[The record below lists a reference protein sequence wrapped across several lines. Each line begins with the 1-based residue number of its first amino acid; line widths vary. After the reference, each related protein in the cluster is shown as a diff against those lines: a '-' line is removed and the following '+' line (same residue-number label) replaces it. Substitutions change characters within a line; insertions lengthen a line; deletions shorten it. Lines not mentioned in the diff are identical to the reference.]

1 MDYKKQLEAAL
12 EYAVEYRSFSK
23 LNMAENADI
32 VCVYGL
38 GRFFQEAFLQ
48 WDFLNKMHV
57 NMVCDSDEKK
67 WGKEFEGLRCVSPKE
82 LFEMNLSKQVL
93 VITFIGNPTEINK
106 VLKKNNILYVSA
118 NDCIFEMICNMDRS
132 TVWFRKNNVLEVLG
146 WLEDD
151 ESKRVYVNVLCNRIA
166 PHLSQY
172 DYNELYSQGEYFE
185 TDAFKLDNNES
196 YIDCGAYN
204 GDTIEKMLDIYGGGV
219 EHVYAFE
226 MDKGNY
232 AELQQNVK
240 QLKDRYRLSD
250 DVFDV
255 YNVGVWD
262 KNEKLPYGKEVLGSN
277 ESFCLFKKENVDY
290 AELVKMDDWLKGKK
304 LSLIKM
310 DIEGAEYKA
319 LQGARDI
326 IINNEPKL
334 AICLYH
340 RLNDFWEIPT
350 YIKMLVPQYK
360 LYVRHHQNGTMGGTV
375 MYASRQ

>member
-1 MDYKKQLEAAL
+1 M
-12 EYAVEYRSFSK
+12 
-23 LNMAENADI
+23 
-32 VCVYGL
+32 
-38 GRFFQEAFLQ
+38 
-48 WDFLNKMHV
+48 
-57 NMVCDSDEKK
+57 
-67 WGKEFEGLRCVSPKE
+67 
-82 LFEMNLSKQVL
+82 
-93 VITFIGNPTEINK
+93 
-106 VLKKNNILYVSA
+106 
-118 NDCIFEMICNMDRS
+118 
-132 TVWFRKNNVLEVLG
+132 RKC
-146 WLEDD
+146 W
-151 ESKRVYVNVLCNRIA
+151 
-166 PHLSQY
+166 
-172 DYNELYSQGEYFE
+172 
-185 TDAFKLDNNES
+185 
-196 YIDCGAYN
+196 
-204 GDTIEKMLDIYGGGV
+204 IYTGGGV